1 MFKSLKNFIGM
12 GSADSENLS
21 VDESNL
27 KNQTD
32 NSPNYSTKNNTIP
45 TDKTQYLPKSS
56 SYTSYFKNPFSNKQQ
71 KDKNKWGT
79 ESEDSQGDSNMGYVQ
94 KSKRHGSK
102 QKIKGTEA
110 DNNRPNTSSRNIIR
124 FVTTRPSNL
133 LIDEDLIEGQEFY
146 YEAKIKNSK
155 NWTLRKI
162 AKRHLRHLEFVKL
175 DKPSIGFDCFTVLLP
190 VERLPKTIRG

>member
-79 ESEDSQGDSNMGYVQ
+79 ESEDSQGDSNMGSEMPDKTTFRKTLMKFLRLISLVSWSLM
-94 KSKRHGSK
+94 KFEKVLSCL
-102 QKIKGTEA
+102 ILWA
-110 DNNRPNTSSRNIIR
+110 IR
-124 FVTTRPSNL
+124 LNFPSL
-133 LIDEDLIEGQEFY
+133 
-146 YEAKIKNSK
+146 
-155 NWTLRKI
+155 
-162 AKRHLRHLEFVKL
+162 
-175 DKPSIGFDCFTVLLP
+175 VLSYDH
-190 VERLPKTIRG
+190 KTIQDKT